1 MNRSTKKLSFLD
13 RFYKNYCCGARN
25 HPSGWKKDK
34 HIASRSV
41 RNRLKND
48 LKEKVRDKG

>member
-1 MNRSTKKLSFLD
+1 MNRSTRKLSFLD

-48 LKEKVRDKG
+48 LKAESRDKE